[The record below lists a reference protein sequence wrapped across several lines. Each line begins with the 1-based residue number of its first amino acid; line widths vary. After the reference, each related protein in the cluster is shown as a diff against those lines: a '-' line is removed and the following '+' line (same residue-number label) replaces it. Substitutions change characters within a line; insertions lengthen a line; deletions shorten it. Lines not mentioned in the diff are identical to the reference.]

1 MVLNL
6 PYLLLLLPASLA
18 WYAQLRVRAAY
29 ERYGRVANSRGI
41 LGADVAEALLA
52 HLGLRQRVSIYLTP
66 GYLNDHYD
74 TRDKALYLTEGI
86 AASRSVTAMGIVAHE
101 VLHAQQDAEGYPLM
115 RLRSW
120 LGERLG
126 NLPRAASWAILVG
139 LLFHWTLLVI
149 IGGVALLGTML
160 LVLTALPV
168 ERNQRASAGHPAG
181 DRPGCPCRCGGCAVR
196 AALGRPDL
204 CGRPGAVPGSPGVLR
219 DADPG
224 GAGLLGSEGQAF
236 GN

>member
-52 HLGLRQRVSIYLTP
+52 HLGLQQRVSIYLTP

-168 ERNQRASAGHPAG
+168 ERNASARALATLQETGLAAPADLEG
-181 DRPGCPCRCGGCAVR
+181 ARAVLR
-196 AALGRPDL
+196 SAALTY
-204 CGRPGAVPGSPGVLR
+204 V
-219 DADPG
+219 
-224 GAGLLGSEGQAF
+224 AGLVQYLGRLAF
-236 GN
+236 FGMLILVALGY

>member
-168 ERNQRASAGHPAG
+168 ERNASARALATLQETGLATAADLEG
-181 DRPGCPCRCGGCAVR
+181 AQSVLRS
-196 AALGRPDL
+196 AALTY
-204 CGRPGAVPGSPGVLR
+204 V
-219 DADPG
+219 
-224 GAGLLGSEGQAF
+224 AGLVQYLGRLAF
-236 GN
+236 FGMLILVALGY

>member
-1 MVLNL
+1 
-6 PYLLLLLPASLA
+6 
-18 WYAQLRVRAAY
+18 
-29 ERYGRVANSRGI
+29 
-41 LGADVAEALLA
+41 
-52 HLGLRQRVSIYLTP
+52 
-66 GYLNDHYD
+66 
-74 TRDKALYLTEGI
+74 
-86 AASRSVTAMGIVAHE
+86 MGIVAHE

-168 ERNQRASAGHPAG
+168 ERNASARALATLQETGLAAPADLEG
-181 DRPGCPCRCGGCAVR
+181 ARAVLR
-196 AALGRPDL
+196 SAALTY
-204 CGRPGAVPGSPGVLR
+204 V
-219 DADPG
+219 
-224 GAGLLGSEGQAF
+224 AGLVQYLGRLAF
-236 GN
+236 FGMLILVALGY

>member
-139 LLFHWTLLVI
+139 LLFHWTLPVV

-168 ERNQRASAGHPAG
+168 ERNASARALATLQETGLATAADLEG
-181 DRPGCPCRCGGCAVR
+181 AQSVLRS
-196 AALGRPDL
+196 AALTY
-204 CGRPGAVPGSPGVLR
+204 V
-219 DADPG
+219 
-224 GAGLLGSEGQAF
+224 AGLVQYLGRLAF
-236 GN
+236 FGMLILVALGY

>member
-168 ERNQRASAGHPAG
+168 ERNASARALATLQETGLAAPADLEG
-181 DRPGCPCRCGGCAVR
+181 ARAVLR
-196 AALGRPDL
+196 SAALTY
-204 CGRPGAVPGSPGVLR
+204 V
-219 DADPG
+219 
-224 GAGLLGSEGQAF
+224 AGLVQYLGRLAF
-236 GN
+236 FGMLILVALGY